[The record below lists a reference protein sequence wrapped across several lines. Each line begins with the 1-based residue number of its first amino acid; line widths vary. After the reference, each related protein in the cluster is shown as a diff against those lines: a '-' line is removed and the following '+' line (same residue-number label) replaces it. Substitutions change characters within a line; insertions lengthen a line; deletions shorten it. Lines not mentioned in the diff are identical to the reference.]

1 MPGDDWA
8 TSFIGRHQLTTRLA
22 DNVTSACIS
31 KAVID
36 EFFDNLESEIKDVPP
51 THLFN
56 FDETNFTDDPKKKKL
71 SLIVSVI

>member
-8 TSFIGRHQLTTRLA
+8 TSFIRRDQLTTRLA
-22 DNVTSACIS
+22 DNVKPPRTCIS

-36 EFFDNLESEIKDVPP
+36 EFFDNLESEIKDVTP

-56 FDETNFTDDPKKKKL
+56 FDETNFTDDPKKKK
-71 SLIVSVI
+71 VC